1 MFIYYVMYIHNIYTI
16 FTYVYTKRIIYILYI
31 VRIYTY
37 VICPANHEAN
47 VSP

>member
-1 MFIYYVMYIHNIYTI
+1 MYIHNIYTI

-31 VRIYTY
+31 YTY
-37 VICPANHEAN
+37 VICPANHETN